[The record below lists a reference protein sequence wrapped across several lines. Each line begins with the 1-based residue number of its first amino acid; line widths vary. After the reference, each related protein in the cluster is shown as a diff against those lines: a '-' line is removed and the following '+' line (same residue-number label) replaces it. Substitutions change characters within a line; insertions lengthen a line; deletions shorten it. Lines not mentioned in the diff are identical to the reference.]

1 MRVAHKKATVGT
13 QEMYGDMLRNTRM
26 KLRKLR
32 CSSDDGSPSC
42 TVAISVLVL
51 CILGGSGGFHNPC
64 EPYDS
69 YSLPSRTP
77 PPSKYVPSCEAM

>member
-13 QEMYGDMLRNTRM
+13 QEIHGDMLRNTRM
-26 KLRKLR
+26 KL
-32 CSSDDGSPSC
+32 CCGSDDGSPSC

-51 CILGGSGGFHNPC
+51 CILGGSGGFQSPC

-77 PPSKYVPSCEAM
+77 PPSKYVPSCGAT